1 MKRPREKPD
10 PNAAVAGDGPR
21 ARRFGVVLLVT
32 MVMLVVLA
40 TLAYTVTSRVAAHRH
55 RVRYLIDYTKAR
67 YARDSALKYALT
79 AVENLDLSL
88 VSRPN
93 EPDFSDLFAM
103 SDEQVDQMLAKA
115 EAGEK
120 DSGRRSGSASDK
132 NKTALKGLLGSLKGG
147 ADANRTPAGHGRDT
161 NETTGSARP
170 EEEQVVR
177 GPYGPPWPWVTE
189 PIEFEIGSVKVRIE
203 IEDDNAKYPLGWMLL
218 DDATV
223 QRPVNAGF
231 ETFCEWMGWTAGE
244 IDTLKQQL
252 AQVAEIKAFKLPSD
266 RTAATASG
274 GSSATRTAAA
284 ARQAAARAA
293 PRRADTKSVSPAE
306 RQTADLSRLVHSSL
320 LDHESLSR
328 PTIVSDKRKESLSK
342 YIGLWGT
349 AQVNVNSAPRH
360 VLEAAFAFVGD
371 AAPIAGAIIR
381 QRQIQPLKDVV
392 DLRKTVT
399 RYADSIEKGSK
410 YITCASTTFTVRIT
424 AVSGSARARA
434 VAGVVKE
441 GKSVRVIGVISG

>member
-1 MKRPREKPD
+1 MMRRRRGNPD
-10 PNAAVAGDGPR
+10 PKAAAAGDGPLSHR
-21 ARRFGVVLLVT
+21 LGVVLLVT

-79 AVENLDLSL
+79 AVESLDLSL

-115 EAGEK
+115 EAAAK
-120 DSGRRSGSASDK
+120 GSASGSSV
-132 NKTALKGLLGSLKGG
+132 TALKGLLGSAKEG
-147 ADANRTPAGHGRDT
+147 ADANRTQDGPRRDT
-161 NETTGSARP
+161 NETTGSAWP
-170 EEEQVVR
+170 ADEPVVR

-218 DDATV
+218 EDAAV

-231 ETFCEWMGWTAGE
+231 ATFCEWMGWTAGE
-244 IDTLKQQL
+244 IDSLKEQL

-266 RTAATASG
+266 QPAAASG
-274 GSSATRTAAA
+274 GSSATRTSAA

-293 PRRADTKSVSPAE
+293 PRRTNTKAVSPAE

-320 LDHESLSR
+320 LDHELLSR
-328 PTIVSDKRKESLSK
+328 PTIPSDKRKESLSK

-349 AQVNVNSAPRH
+349 AVVNVNSAPRH

-381 QRQIQPLKDVV
+381 QRQIQPLRDVA

-399 RYADSIEKGSK
+399 RYADSIEKDSK
-410 YITCASTTFTVRIT
+410 YITYASTTFTVRIT
-424 AVSGSARARA
+424 ATSGSARASA
-434 VAGVVKE
+434 VAGVVRE
-441 GKSVRVIGVISG
+441 GKTVRVIGVISG